1 MAATLIHRGPDEEGA
16 FLSTDGRCAIGFRRL
31 AIIDPERSQQPMTSP
46 DDRLTVAFNGEIYNF
61 RQLRETLSA
70 DGALFR
76 TGGDTE
82 VLLHLYDRYGA
93 ELVHHLMGMFAF
105 ILYDATKGDLLL
117 CRDRFGQKPLWYSI
131 LPDRIVFASE
141 AKALFVHPRIE
152 RSIDLHSIQY
162 FLTMGYIPAP
172 RSIWRNIRKLCPA
185 NYLRCS
191 DGASG
196 PRQYWSPQVTEISDN
211 RDEIIHRVR
220 HEIERSVEAR
230 MVSDVPLGALLSGG
244 VDSSIVVALMCKIA
258 GATGGIRTFTA
269 GFEDG
274 AYDERPSARLVSDH
288 CHTEHTELLIR
299 PAASQSL
306 ERMVE
311 MFDEPFAD
319 SSAIPTFLI
328 SQAAREHVTVALV
341 GDGGDE
347 IFAGYDRHR
356 AMHLT
361 TTLSP
366 AACMA
371 IRLAAFVARPL
382 APHNEHS
389 KMRRLVRFASGL
401 YLPPSLQY
409 FHYRRLFSPD
419 DLTKLLTNDFADSED
434 LDDSQQWFC
443 ELYERENLPDE
454 LTRAQ
459 WHDLATYLPDDLLV
473 KADRASMAV
482 SLELRA
488 PMLDHGVANLG
499 LSLPATMKVR
509 RGYGK
514 AVLRDAFGDLL
525 PPEVFKGPKRG
536 FGVPVSDWLRV
547 DLRTTLVETLMD
559 PGFLGGGIFNPSAI
573 GGLINDHLRHEN
585 DHGHRLWA
593 LLILAHWLNRQQ

>member
-409 FHYRRLFSPD
+409 FYYRRLFSPD